1 MILDKQIGV
10 FLNLV
15 HNRFKQHFTTLFQN
29 KGYNITPEQFLV
41 MDALWNNG
49 ARMSQ
54 QQIADTIIKD
64 KNSVV
69 KLIDG
74 LEKKELV
81 KRVANV
87 DDRRQNLI
95 ELTPTGKEIEGDVKE
110 IAIKA
115 VGTII
120 KGIEEQQLHIFINV
134 LTQMARNMKED
145 TNLMELINNKIN
157 QNNGQTI

>member
-10 FLNLV
+10 LLNLV
-15 HNRFKQHFTTLFQN
+15 HNRFKQHFTALFQE

-49 ARMSQ
+49 AKMSQ

-74 LEKKELV
+74 LEKKEMV
-81 KRVANV
+81 KRVANME
-87 DDRRQNLI
+87 DRRQNLI
-95 ELTPTGKEIEGDVKE
+95 ELTPLGKEIEESVKE
-110 IAIKA
+110 IAMN
-115 VGTII
+115 VVSTITKDI
-120 KGIEEQQLHIFINV
+120 QEQELRTYINV
-134 LTQMARNMKED
+134 LTKMARNMNED
-145 TNLMELINNKIN
+145 SNLMELINNQIN
-157 QNNGQTI
+157 KNNG

>member
-15 HNRFKQHFTTLFQN
+15 HNRFKQHFSTLFLE

-41 MDALWNNG
+41 MDTLWNNG
-49 ARMSQ
+49 AKMSQ

-95 ELTPTGKEIEGDVKE
+95 EVTPLGKEIEENVKE
-110 IAIKA
+110 TAMNA
-115 VGTII
+115 VGTITE
-120 KGIEEQQLHIFINV
+120 GIGKQELQTFINV
-134 LTQMARNMKED
+134 LTKMACNMRVD
-145 TNLMELINNKIN
+145 NNLIALMDNKIN
-157 QNNGQTI
+157 QNNQ

>member
-15 HNRFKQHFTTLFQN
+15 HNRFKQHFSTLLQE

-41 MDALWNNG
+41 MDTLWNNG
-49 ARMSQ
+49 ANMSQ

-74 LEKKELV
+74 LEKKQLV
-81 KRVANV
+81 KRVANI

-95 ELTPTGKEIEGDVKE
+95 ELTPLGKEIEENVKE
-110 IAIKA
+110 TAMNA
-115 VGTII
+115 VGTITE
-120 KGIEEQQLHIFINV
+120 GIGKQELQTFINV
-134 LTQMARNMKED
+134 LTKMACNMRVEN
-145 TNLMELINNKIN
+145 NLIALMDNKIN
-157 QNNGQTI
+157 QNNQ

>member
-10 FLNLV
+10 LLNLV
-15 HNRFKQHFTTLFQN
+15 HNRFKQHFTALFQE

-49 ARMSQ
+49 AKMSQ

-95 ELTPTGKEIEGDVKE
+95 ELTPIGKEIEESVKE
-110 IAIKA
+110 IAMN
-115 VGTII
+115 VVSTITKDI
-120 KGIEEQQLHIFINV
+120 QEQELRTYVNV
-134 LTQMARNMKED
+134 LTKMARNMD
-145 TNLMELINNKIN
+145 TDANLMELINNQIN
-157 QNNGQTI
+157 KNNG

>member
-15 HNRFKQHFTTLFQN
+15 HNRFKQHFSTLFLE

-41 MDALWNNG
+41 MDTLWNNG
-49 ARMSQ
+49 AKMSQ

-81 KRVANV
+81 RRVANV

-95 ELTPTGKEIEGDVKE
+95 EVTPLGKEIEENVKE
-110 IAIKA
+110 TAMNA

-120 KGIEEQQLHIFINV
+120 EGIGKQELQTFINV
-134 LTQMARNMKED
+134 LTKMACNMRVEN
-145 TNLMELINNKIN
+145 NLIALMDNKIN
-157 QNNGQTI
+157 QNNQ

>member
-15 HNRFKQHFTTLFQN
+15 HNRFKQHLATLFQE
-29 KGYNITPEQFLV
+29 KGFNITPEQFLV
-41 MDALWNNG
+41 MDTLWNNC
-49 ARMSQ
+49 ASMSQ

-69 KLIDG
+69 KLING
-74 LEKKELV
+74 LEKKKLV

-95 ELTPTGKEIEGDVKE
+95 ELTPLGKDIEENVKE
-110 IAIKA
+110 TAINA
-115 VGTII
+115 VGTITE
-120 KGIEEQQLHIFINV
+120 GISTQEIHTFINV
-134 LTQMARNMKED
+134 LTKMAQNMKEN
-145 TNLMELINNKIN
+145 NLMKFINN
-157 QNNGQTI
+157 G

>member
-15 HNRFKQHFTTLFQN
+15 HNRFKQHFSTLFLE

-41 MDALWNNG
+41 MDTLWNNG
-49 ARMSQ
+49 SKMSQ

-74 LEKKELV
+74 LEKKEMV
-81 KRVANV
+81 KRVENV

-95 ELTPTGKEIEGDVKE
+95 EVTPLGKEIEESVKE
-110 IAIKA
+110 TAMNA
-115 VGTII
+115 VGTITE
-120 KGIEEQQLHIFINV
+120 GIGKQELQTFINV
-134 LTQMARNMKED
+134 LTKMACNMRVEN
-145 TNLMELINNKIN
+145 NLITLMNNKIN
-157 QNNGQTI
+157 QNNQ

>member
-15 HNRFKQHFTTLFQN
+15 HNRFKQHFSTLLQE

-41 MDALWNNG
+41 MDTLWNNG
-49 ARMSQ
+49 ANMSQ

-74 LEKKELV
+74 LEKKKLV
-81 KRVANV
+81 KRVASV

-95 ELTPTGKEIEGDVKE
+95 ELTPLGKEIEENVKE
-110 IAIKA
+110 TAMNA
-115 VGTII
+115 VGTVTE
-120 KGIEEQQLHIFINV
+120 GIGKQELQTFINV
-134 LTQMARNMKED
+134 LTKMAQNMKED
-145 TNLMELINNKIN
+145 NLMKLI
-157 QNNGQTI
+157 NNGQTI

>member
-15 HNRFKQHFTTLFQN
+15 HNRFKQHFSTLFLE

-41 MDALWNNG
+41 MDTLWNNG
-49 ARMSQ
+49 SKMSQ

-95 ELTPTGKEIEGDVKE
+95 EVTPLGKEIEESVKE
-110 IAIKA
+110 TAMNA
-115 VGTII
+115 VGTITE
-120 KGIEEQQLHIFINV
+120 GIGKQELQTFINV
-134 LTQMARNMKED
+134 LTKMACNMRVEN
-145 TNLMELINNKIN
+145 NLITLMNNKIN
-157 QNNGQTI
+157 QNNQ

>member
-15 HNRFKQHFTTLFQN
+15 HNRFKQHFSTLLQE

-41 MDALWNNG
+41 MDTLWNNG
-49 ARMSQ
+49 ASMSQ

-74 LEKKELV
+74 LEKKQLV

-95 ELTPTGKEIEGDVKE
+95 ELTPLGKDIEENVKQT
-110 IAIKA
+110 AINA
-115 VGTII
+115 MGTITE
-120 KGIEEQQLHIFINV
+120 GISTQQLHTFINV
-134 LTQMARNMKED
+134 LTKMAQNMKED
-145 TNLMELINNKIN
+145 SNLTEFIKNQINK
-157 QNNGQTI
+157 NN

>member
-15 HNRFKQHFTTLFQN
+15 HNRFKQHFATLFLE

-41 MDALWNNG
+41 MDTLWNDG
-49 ARMSQ
+49 AKMSQ

-95 ELTPTGKEIEGDVKE
+95 ELTPLGKEIEENVKE
-110 IAIKA
+110 IAMNA
-115 VGTII
+115 VGTITE
-120 KGIEEQQLHIFINV
+120 GISIQELHTFINV
-134 LTQMARNMKED
+134 LTKMACNMNVE
-145 TNLMELINNKIN
+145 TNLMELTNNQTN

>member
-15 HNRFKQHFTTLFQN
+15 HNRFKQHFSTLLQE

-41 MDALWNNG
+41 MDTLWNNG
-49 ARMSQ
+49 ASMSQ

-74 LEKKELV
+74 LEKKQLV

-95 ELTPTGKEIEGDVKE
+95 ELTPLGKDIEENVKQT
-110 IAIKA
+110 AINA
-115 VGTII
+115 MGTITE
-120 KGIEEQQLHIFINV
+120 GISTQQLHTFINV
-134 LTQMARNMKED
+134 LTKMAQNMKED
-145 TNLMELINNKIN
+145 TNLTEFIKNQINK
-157 QNNGQTI
+157 NN

>member
-15 HNRFKQHFTTLFQN
+15 HNRFKQHFSTLFLE

-41 MDALWNNG
+41 MDTLWNNG
-49 ARMSQ
+49 AKMSQ

-95 ELTPTGKEIEGDVKE
+95 EVTPLGKEIEENVKE
-110 IAIKA
+110 TAMNA
-115 VGTII
+115 VGTITE
-120 KGIEEQQLHIFINV
+120 GIGKQELQTFINV
-134 LTQMARNMKED
+134 LTKMACNMRVEN
-145 TNLMELINNKIN
+145 NLIALMDNKIN
-157 QNNGQTI
+157 QNNQ

>member
-15 HNRFKQHFTTLFQN
+15 HNRFKQHFTTLFQK

-95 ELTPTGKEIEGDVKE
+95 ELTPTGKEIEGNVKE

-134 LTQMARNMKED
+134 LTKMARNMNED
-145 TNLMELINNKIN
+145 SNLMELINNQIN
-157 QNNGQTI
+157 KNNG